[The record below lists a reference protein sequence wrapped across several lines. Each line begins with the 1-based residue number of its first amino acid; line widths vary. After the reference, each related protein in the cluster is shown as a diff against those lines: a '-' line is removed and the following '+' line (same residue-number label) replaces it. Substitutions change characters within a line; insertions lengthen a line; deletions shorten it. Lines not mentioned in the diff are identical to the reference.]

1 MDNII
6 HHTVKLACSSQ
17 RAFEM
22 FTVNRLVRTWLAP
35 KAEIKPV
42 VGGQYHVYWDKSD
55 PKNDSTYGCKI
66 TALEPG
72 ALLALEWKSPS
83 QFKRFMNDADPK
95 THVAVFFYPVS
106 TQQTKVHLVHT
117 GWRSSDEW
125 EEARLWFDVAW
136 KNALHTLQQ
145 KCDNGTG

>member
-1 MDNII
+1 MDKII
-6 HHTVKLACSSQ
+6 HQSVKLACSSQ

-22 FTVNRLVRTWLAP
+22 FTVDRLVRSWLAP

-55 PKNDSTYGCKI
+55 PKKDSTYGCKI

-83 QFKRFMNDADPK
+83 QFQHFMNDADPK
-95 THVAVFFYPVS
+95 THVAVFFSPADDRH
-106 TQQTKVHLVHT
+106 TNVHLIHT
-117 GWRSSDEW
+117 GWRSNDEW
-125 EEARLWFDVAW
+125 EEARQWFDNAW
-136 KNALHTLQQ
+136 KKALLTL
-145 KCDNGTG
+145 KRKFEEES